1 MHASHTWRS
10 TRTRWAAGLMVASA
24 DAGCGSNTPADPTD
38 PSSSLAGSYHATV
51 FNVTP
56 TGQAA
61 IDVLAANGSL
71 AITIGAANALSGLLS
86 IPASVTGGSAL
97 NADMAGTVVVTGATV
112 TFQQNADTFVRDLEW
127 TRVGTSLTV
136 VAQAAGSASFT
147 ITLARL

>member
-1 MHASHTWRS
+1 MRGSHTWQS

-24 DAGCGSNTPADPTD
+24 AAGCGSNTPADMD
-38 PSSSLAGSYHATV
+38 PNSSLAGSYHATV
-51 FNVTP
+51 FSVTP

-61 IDVLAANGSL
+61 IDVLAANGSFV
-71 AITIGAANALSGLLS
+71 ITISAANALSGLLS

-97 NADMAGTVVVTGATV
+97 SADMAGTAVVTGATV